1 VLLLEGR
8 LQEAHHLEDL
18 PRGVQYL
25 VVRCLVGRLLELRLP
40 EDRHLEG
47 HRSEGRHL
55 GDLPMEDHHSGD
67 HHLGLRLEVQQLGL
81 LLQDELWA
89 LH

>member
-1 VLLLEGR
+1 
-8 LQEAHHLEDL
+8 
-18 PRGVQYL
+18 
-25 VVRCLVGRLLELRLP
+25 LVGRLLELRLP